1 MIMKVL
7 FFKLENKS
15 EIEEKTFFLYY
26 YCYKKIKLKENY
38 VIA

>member
-1 MIMKVL
+1 MLMKIH
-7 FFKLENKS
+7 FKLENKS

-38 VIA
+38 EIA